1 MLQARGLR
9 PGWTNAVMAAAVA
22 AMLPLQQATACTS
35 FVLDSADGGKVYG
48 RTMEFGLDLE
58 SQIIIVP
65 RKFAITGT
73 GPAGT
78 AASGLAWTTKYAVAG
93 ANGLGLPIV
102 VDGVNEAGLAGG
114 LLYLPNVAVYQD
126 VAPADAKTSIA
137 SYELL
142 LYTLTNFSTVAEARA
157 GIEKIKVNRSSQATF
172 KMPVPVHMTLH
183 DATGASIVVEYVDGV
198 LHIHDNPTSV
208 MTNAPTFDWQLT
220 NLNNYLG
227 LSVNDPA
234 PRNIGGIE
242 LAPPSTGTGM
252 LGLPGDMS
260 SPSRFV
266 RAFVYAHT
274 APVAK
279 TSDEAVLTAF
289 HLLNN
294 FDIPPGTIRT
304 KAGSKA
310 GGGVA
315 AIETTEW
322 MAVSDLK
329 NRRFYIHTYAD
340 YGTQVVDLKAA
351 KLDAPAIVFIPLNK
365 PSAPRDVTR

>member
-1 MLQARGLR
+1 MPPSPSLRTGLR
-9 PGWTNAVMAAAVA
+9 NIVLAAAA
-22 AMLPLQQATACTS
+22 LLPLHNAAACTS

-48 RTMEFGLDLE
+48 RTMEFGLDLA

-65 RKFAITGT
+65 RKLAITGT
-73 GPAGT
+73 GPSGA
-78 AASGLAWTTKYAVAG
+78 AASGLPWTTKYAVAG

-102 VDGVNEAGLAGG
+102 IDGVNEAGLAGG

-126 VAPADAKTSIA
+126 VAPNDAKTSIA

-142 LYTLTNFSTVAEARA
+142 LYTLTSFATVAEARA
-157 GIEKIKVNRSSQATF
+157 GIEKIKVNRSPQPVF

-183 DATGASIVVEYVDGV
+183 DATGASIVVEYVEGV
-198 LHIHDNPTSV
+198 LHIHDNPTSI
-208 MTNAPTFDWQLT
+208 MTNAPTFDWHIT

-227 LSVNDPA
+227 LSVTDPA
-234 PRNIGGIE
+234 PRKIGGIE

-252 LGLPGDMS
+252 LGIPGDMS

-266 RAFVYAHT
+266 RAFLYAHA
-274 APVAK
+274 APQEK
-279 TSDEAVLTAF
+279 TSDQAVLTAF

-294 FDIPPGTIRT
+294 FDIAPGTIRT
-304 KAGSKA
+304 EAGSKA

-329 NRRFYIHTYAD
+329 KLRFYIRTYD
-340 YGTQVVDLKAA
+340 GYDTQMVDLKAA
-351 KLDAPAIVFIPLNK
+351 KVNAPVIVFVPLNK
-365 PSAPRDVTR
+365 PGAPKNITP